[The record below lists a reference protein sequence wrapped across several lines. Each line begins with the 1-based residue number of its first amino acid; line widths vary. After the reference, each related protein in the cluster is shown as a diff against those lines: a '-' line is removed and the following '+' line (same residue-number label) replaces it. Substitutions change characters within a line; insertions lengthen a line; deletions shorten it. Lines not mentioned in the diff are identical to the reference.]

1 MGLIAMLPNYNP
13 ACRKSFSL
21 WRPSRK
27 LRQYAGASL
36 TESSFFFNL
45 FGRGTLFRSDPG
57 LKGGSNLKALWRSH
71 LISVRRP
78 ISYRM

>member
-36 TESSFFFNL
+36 TESSFL
-45 FGRGTLFRSDPG
+45 ARATGGTSLYES
-57 LKGGSNLKALWRSH
+57 LC
-71 LISVRRP
+71 VRRV
-78 ISYRM
+78 RNKFLGF